1 MSETDPALELVVM
14 RRVGIKLE
22 DGQCEN
28 GRQGVTVAVIL
39 RKVLAVVGLA
49 SLTGEL
55 DKSPIR
61 DLGHPPGSGHPRS
74 HPGGMYVVCDTK
86 VDTQGL
92 VSGINRGADSCRFFK
107 T

>member
-28 GRQGVTVAVIL
+28 GRHCVTVAVIL

-61 DLGHPPGSGHPRS
+61 DLAGSGRPRS

-92 VSGINRGADSCRFFK
+92 VGGINRGAHSCRFFK